1 MMALPSKSWTPM
13 LGAGPWS
20 GGGPRGPSGPAVD
33 RELGMMGMDNP
44 PLSHGYSHLK
54 WWWTMVNMKHREKM
68 VMKHRQSE
76 TSSINMVIL
85 GIDDGGFLNAAFE
98 SFGNGFISC
107 RDQADVSWIGCRA
120 RVMDCCETT
129 GRLDLLKSP
138 VANQNNNIFQ
148 VIHHLGNRLDAFYWG
163 HLELFGAFWVRCE
176 KTIKKPLS

>member
-1 MMALPSKSWTPM
+1 MASRLIE
-13 LGAGPWS
+13 AGLLDYCCGCRMANS
-20 GGGPRGPSGPAVD
+20 G
-33 RELGMMGMDNP
+33 N
-44 PLSHGYSHLK
+44 
-54 WWWTMVNMKHREKM
+54 
-68 VMKHRQSE
+68 
-76 TSSINMVIL
+76 
-85 GIDDGGFLNAAFE
+85 GGFLNAAFE

-176 KTIKKPLS
+176 KNHKKPTFVGDFFRETHSIPSHFLGHFSMN